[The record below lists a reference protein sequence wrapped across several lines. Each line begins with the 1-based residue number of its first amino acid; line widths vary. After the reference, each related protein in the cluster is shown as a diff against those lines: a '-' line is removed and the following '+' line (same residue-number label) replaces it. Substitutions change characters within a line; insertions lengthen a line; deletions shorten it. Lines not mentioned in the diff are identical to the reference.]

1 MLRGGSFVAHSI
13 KSQLKK
19 CILWRTEEAV
29 SDDWA
34 SLSYLQA
41 LFQCTQRMVLVMQDV
56 ASSFQERVVLKLQ
69 HNMGGDGR
77 SVQSAQGRWKNDLM
91 AVTYGKKYQKRR
103 SISTSE
109 AKMLPHF
116 CHGID
121 DLKDYVQDQ
130 R

>member
-1 MLRGGSFVAHSI
+1 MLRGGSFLAHSV

-19 CILWRTEEAV
+19 CVVWRTEEAA
-29 SDDWA
+29 SDEWA
-34 SLSYLQA
+34 SVTYLQT
-41 LFQCTQRMVLVMQDV
+41 LFQCTQHVVLVMEDV

-69 HNMGGDGR
+69 QNMNGDSR
-77 SVQSAQGRWKNDLM
+77 SARTAQGRWKNNLM

-116 CHGID
+116 CHAID

>member
-1 MLRGGSFVAHSI
+1 MLRGGSFLAHSV
-13 KSQLKK
+13 KSLLKK

-34 SLSYLQA
+34 SLTYLQT
-41 LFQCTQRMVLVMQDV
+41 LFRCTQRLVLVMQDV

-69 HNMGGDGR
+69 QNTGGASQSSR
-77 SVQSAQGRWKNDLM
+77 STHGRWKNDLM

-103 SISTSE
+103 SISTVE
-109 AKMLPHF
+109 AKLLPHF
-116 CHGID
+116 YHAID
-121 DLKDYVQDQ
+121 DLKDFVQDQ